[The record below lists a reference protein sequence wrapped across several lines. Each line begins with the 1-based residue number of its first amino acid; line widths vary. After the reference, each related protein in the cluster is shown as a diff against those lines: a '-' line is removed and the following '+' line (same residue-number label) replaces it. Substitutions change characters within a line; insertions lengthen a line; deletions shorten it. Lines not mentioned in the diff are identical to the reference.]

1 MPRCGPAPQA
11 LVFTG
16 DLADRAEPDAY
27 ATLRSIV
34 EPAAAAMGA
43 IVVWTMGNHDERSP
57 YARGLFD
64 SDDDGFQDRV
74 HEVDGLRIVAL
85 DTSVP
90 GYHHGELEPE
100 QLAWLADVLATP
112 AEHGTLLAMHHP
124 PLPLPMLRAAELIE
138 LHDQQ
143 SLADVI
149 AGTDVRGILAGHLHL
164 STWSTFAG
172 VPVSV
177 ASASCYTSDPA
188 PVDRFVSGVD
198 AGQAFTMVHTY
209 DDRLVHTL
217 VPLERGTEVSHVGSD
232 IAEALET
239 VPPGAGLRAGLVEDL
254 PVQQLAPPTR
264 THHMRLLLMR
274 HGQTHANVSGELDTA
289 HPGLDLTDLGRAQA
303 AAAARALSRRDDR
316 RVYVSSRVRTHQ
328 TAQPT
333 ADDRGLDL
341 VQLDGLEEIQ
351 AGDFEMRNDHDA
363 VAGYIGSVATWL
375 EGDLAHR
382 MPGGETGEEFLAP
395 LRPTPSA
402 RSSRPAT
409 TPRWSSAT
417 APRCAPGSPPGWP
430 RTPTPRRPPSR
441 CTTPR

>member
-1 MPRCGPAPQA
+1 MKQLGQYAAPRHVVAHLSDPHLIGGGGLHHGVIDNVAQLHRALDRLAAVSPAPQA

-43 IVVWTMGNHDERSP
+43 VVVWTMGNHDERAP
-57 YARGLFD
+57 FARGLFD
-64 SDDDGFQDRV
+64 SDDDGPQDRV

-90 GYHHGELEPE
+90 GHHHGDLGAE

-124 PLPLPMLRAAELIE
+124 PMPLPMLRAAELIE

-143 SLADVI
+143 ALAEVI
-149 AGTDVRGILAGHLHL
+149 TGARGDVRGILAGHLHL

-198 AGQAFTMVHTY
+198 ANQAFTMVHAY

-217 VPLERGTEVSHVGSD
+217 VPLERGTEVSHLGSD
-232 IAEALET
+232 VAEALEG
-239 VPPGAGLRAGLVEDL
+239 VPLEQARE
-254 PVQQLAPPTR
+254 LASSKT
-264 THHMRLLLMR
+264 
-274 HGQTHANVSGELDTA
+274 
-289 HPGLDLTDLGRAQA
+289 
-303 AAAARALSRRDDR
+303 SRFN
-316 RVYVSSRVRTHQ
+316 S
-328 TAQPT
+328 
-333 ADDRGLDL
+333 
-341 VQLDGLEEIQ
+341 
-351 AGDFEMRNDHDA
+351 
-363 VAGYIGSVATWL
+363 
-375 EGDLAHR
+375 
-382 MPGGETGEEFLAP
+382 
-395 LRPTPSA
+395 
-402 RSSRPAT
+402 
-409 TPRWSSAT
+409 
-417 APRCAPGSPPGWP
+417 
-430 RTPTPRRPPSR
+430 
-441 CTTPR
+441 